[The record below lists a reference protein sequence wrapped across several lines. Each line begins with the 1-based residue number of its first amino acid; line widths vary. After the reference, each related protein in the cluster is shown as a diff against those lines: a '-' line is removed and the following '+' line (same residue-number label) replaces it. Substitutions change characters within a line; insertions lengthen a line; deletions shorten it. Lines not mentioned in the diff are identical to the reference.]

1 MTKKNPKVDGY
12 LRKNKAWEPELSEL
26 RRIILECDLVE
37 DIKWRTPCYTAEGK
51 NILFIGAFKE
61 YALLSFIKGV
71 LLKDKKKLLIQQT
84 ENMQGPRVIKFKD
97 LAHIKKLEPTLKAYI
112 HEAVANEKAGLKIPY
127 KTTEDFKVPEEFQAA
142 LDNST
147 PLQEAFNDLTP
158 GRQRG
163 YLLYF
168 AGAKQ
173 SKTRS
178 ARVEKY
184 IPHILNGKGI
194 DDE

>member
-1 MTKKNPKVDGY
+1 MTKPNPKVDGY
-12 LRKNKAWEPELSEL
+12 LRKNKQWEPELSEL

-37 DIKWRTPCYTAEGK
+37 DIKWRTPCYTADGK

-71 LLKDKKKLLIQQT
+71 LLKDKQKLLIQQT
-84 ENMQGPRVIKFKD
+84 ENMQGPRVIKFENVEQ
-97 LAHIKKLEPTLKAYI
+97 IKKLAPELKAYI
-112 HEAVANEKAGLKIPY
+112 LEAVANEKAGLKIPY
-127 KTTEDFKVPEEFQAA
+127 KKTEDFKVPEEFQAA